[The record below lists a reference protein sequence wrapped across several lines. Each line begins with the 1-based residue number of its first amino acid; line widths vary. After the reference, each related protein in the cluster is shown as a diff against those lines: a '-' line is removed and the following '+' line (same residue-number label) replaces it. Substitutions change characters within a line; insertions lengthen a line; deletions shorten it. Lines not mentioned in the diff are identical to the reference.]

1 MNQLNEVQREML
13 NERRI
18 AAVVTINKE
27 GAPHLTAVWF
37 LFDGES
43 FFVMMMSS
51 SVKMK
56 NLRGNRRMALMIESR
71 VASKEIGISVSGEA
85 EILAGD
91 AAQQAIEAIHAKY
104 ITAEGLA
111 DPDVGPRFREW
122 DDTAVRLTPQ
132 RWIAWDMGW
141 VDQQAF
147 GGKLGSMA
155 YLKPLAV

>member
-18 AAVVTINKE
+18 AAVATINE
-27 GAPHLTAVWF
+27 DGFPHLTAVWF
-37 LFDGES
+37 QFDGDS
-43 FFVMMMSS
+43 FYVMMMSS

-56 NLRGNRRMALMIESR
+56 NLRGNRSMALMIESR

-85 EILAGD
+85 EILVGE
-91 AAQQAIEAIHAKY
+91 AAHQAIEAIHAKY

-111 DPDVGPRFREW
+111 DPDVGPLFREW
-122 DDTAVRLTPQ
+122 DDTAVRLTPR
-132 RWIAWDMGW
+132 RWIAWDMGA

-147 GGKLGSMA
+147 GGKLGMMG
-155 YLKPLAV
+155 YLKPLAI